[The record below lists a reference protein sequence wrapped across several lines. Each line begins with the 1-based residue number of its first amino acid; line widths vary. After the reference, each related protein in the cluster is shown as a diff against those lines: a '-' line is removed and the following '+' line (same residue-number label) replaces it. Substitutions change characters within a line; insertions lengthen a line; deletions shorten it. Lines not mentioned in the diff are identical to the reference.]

1 MPRGPSLRL
10 EPMEYSF
17 EHGIDHC
24 GYDGIAPILYVGGR
38 VTEQDFAERDLSQV
52 RGISI
57 SQNGLPKGTSWSD
70 LDLECLFERLPKIE
84 YLRIDFAGQI
94 NLNVLGHQP
103 RIRTLIIDCPKIA
116 NCTLPRLTSVQRAE
130 VRWDDDCTRDLLGPS
145 VTDLT
150 LLRPKST
157 DLICLSHLSNLA
169 KLTIHH
175 SRTLTSLRGIEE
187 LRHLS
192 AVGLHDCP
200 NISSLGVQVSCPGL
214 IELTCGCCKSL
225 EDLTDIKNF
234 GGLNKLCV
242 YGGPKTVSLPA
253 AMRQR
258 GIDLE
263 LRATEARWI
272 DT

>member
-1 MPRGPSLRL
+1 MRRGPSRRL
-10 EPMEYSF
+10 EPMEYAF

-52 RGISI
+52 RGVSI

-70 LDLECLFERLPKIE
+70 LDLEFLFERLPKIE
-84 YLRIDFAGQI
+84 YLRIHFAGQI
-94 NLNVLGHQP
+94 NLNVLGRQP

-116 NCTLPRLTSVQRAE
+116 KGTPPPLTSVQRAE

-145 VTDLT
+145 VTELT

-157 DLICLSHLSNLA
+157 DLAYLGHLSNLE
-169 KLTIHH
+169 KLSIHH

-192 AVGLHDCP
+192 TVSLHDCP
-200 NISSLGVQVSCPGL
+200 NIASLGVRAPCPGPT
-214 IELTCGCCKSL
+214 ELTCGCCRSL
-225 EDLTDIKNF
+225 ADLTDIKNF
-234 GGLNKLCV
+234 GSLQRLCV
-242 YGGPKTVSLPA
+242 YGGPRIVSLPA
-253 AMRQR
+253 VMRQR
-258 GIDLE
+258 SIDLE
-263 LRATEARWI
+263 LRATEASWI
-272 DT
+272 ET

>member
-1 MPRGPSLRL
+1 MPRGPLRRL

-38 VTEQDFAERDLSQV
+38 VTEQDFSERDLSQV
-52 RGISI
+52 RGVSI

-70 LDLECLFERLPKIE
+70 LNLEYLFARLPKIE
-84 YLRIDFAGQI
+84 YLRIHFAGQI

-103 RIRTLIIDCPKIA
+103 LIHTLIIDCPKIA
-116 NCTLPRLTSVQRAE
+116 KCTLPPLTSVQRAE
-130 VRWDDDCTRDLLGPS
+130 VRWDDDWTRKLLGPS

-150 LLRPKST
+150 LLRPKSK
-157 DLICLSHLSNLA
+157 DLVYLSHLSTLA
-169 KLTIHH
+169 KLTVHH
-175 SRTLTSLRGIEE
+175 SRTLASLRGIEE

-192 AVGLHDCP
+192 MVGLHDCP
-200 NISSLGVQVSCPGL
+200 NIASLGVQVSCPGL

-234 GGLNKLCV
+234 GSLHKLCI
-242 YGGPKTVSLPA
+242 YGGPQVVSLPTV
-253 AMRQR
+253 MRQR

-263 LRATEARWI
+263 LRATEASWI